1 MALSGCDS
9 AMDRYLRHTGTPGQL
24 LDVDKQDKVA
34 QVTPVIRA
42 GGGLEM
48 KNLKSRPA
56 FLLGA
61 LLMLVIAVTC
71 TFGQESPEVPPTKED
86 LAKNNKLFI
95 ELASKACEYER
106 EYEENSLL
114 HL

>member
-9 AMDRYLRHTGTPGQL
+9 AMDRYLRHTDTPGQL

-48 KNLKSRPA
+48 K
-56 FLLGA
+56 
-61 LLMLVIAVTC
+61 I
-71 TFGQESPEVPPTKED
+71 
-86 LAKNNKLFI
+86 
-95 ELASKACEYER
+95 
-106 EYEENSLL
+106 
-114 HL
+114 

>member
-34 QVTPVIRA
+34 QVTPVIRV

-61 LLMLVIAVTC
+61 LLMFVIADANVRSRI
-71 TFGQESPEVPPTKED
+71 GGGPADKRGSRKEQ
-86 LAKNNKLFI
+86 
-95 ELASKACEYER
+95 
-106 EYEENSLL
+106 
-114 HL
+114 